1 MRVAI
6 VGGGVSG
13 AAAARFLAEAG
24 VAVDVF
30 EREALAGGLM
40 RSELV
45 DGYSFDISGGHILY
59 SRDQWYNAF
68 IDRIFREGELVTSR
82 RNTKILLDGRL
93 VHYPFENGLADLPAE
108 ERLPC
113 VLGYIRAWAARE
125 AGAPVPDNFHDWI
138 HYRFGEGICRAFM
151 LPYNEKIWKVDLREL
166 GVDWVEGRVPAAPLE
181 DVIRSGLGA
190 RTEGY
195 THQIAFRYP
204 HRGGFQAIY
213 DRIAAPIR
221 ERIHTGVTVRHIERR
236 GQRFAVDGNLY
247 DKVISTIPLPEL
259 AGVLTGWDSA
269 ARAAA
274 RALQHRSVTSVLFG
288 IDAESVRPISWLYV
302 PHAAQGP
309 CNRVTYLSNYSP
321 QNAPAGRGSIQ
332 AEVTHAGPLA
342 VDNGFLA
349 GLCQRFH
356 ELGLLRQERV
366 DVRHHHCNEWGYI
379 LFDRDFTRKRRLAVE
394 GVEKTGVLPLG
405 RFGRFDYHN
414 SDQCVIAAKAAVER
428 LLAEAGAG

>member
-1 MRVAI
+1 MKVAI

-24 VAVDVF
+24 VQVDVF
-30 EREALAGGLM
+30 ERDALAGGLM

-45 DGYSFDISGGHILY
+45 SGYSFDVSGGHILY
-59 SRDQWYNAF
+59 STNEWYNSF
-68 IDRIFREGELVTSR
+68 IAGIFREDELVTSR

-93 VHYPFENGLADLPAE
+93 VHYPFENGLADLDPE
-108 ERLPC
+108 ERLRC
-113 VLGYIRAWAARE
+113 VVGYIRAWAARE
-125 AGAPVPDNFHDWI
+125 AGARVPDNFHDWI

-151 LPYNEKIWKVDLREL
+151 LPYNEKIWKADLREL

-204 HRGGFQAIY
+204 LCGGFQTIF

-221 ERIHTGVTVRHIERR
+221 DRIHTGVAVRRIERR
-236 GQRFAVDGNLY
+236 GKRFAVDGNLY
-247 DKVISTIPLPEL
+247 DRVISTMPLPEL
-259 AGVLTGWDSA
+259 AEVLADWDSA
-269 ARAAA
+269 AREAA

-321 QNAPAGRGSIQ
+321 RNAPLGRGSIQ

-342 VDNGFLA
+342 LDDGFLD
-349 GLCQRFH
+349 GLRQRFH
-356 ELGLLRQERV
+356 ELGLLRRERV
-366 DVRHHHCNEWGYI
+366 DVMHHHCNEWGYI

-394 GVEKTGVLPLG
+394 GAERSGVLPLG

-414 SDQCVIAAKAAVER
+414 SDQCVVAAKALVER
-428 LLAEAGAG
+428 LLAEEGGA